1 MSWRTQF
8 AKLHVLLASRKPA
21 DELGD
26 EIRAHIKLAE
36 QENLDAGMAPDEAH
50 YAALRRFGNTTLVE
64 ERSRA
69 MWGWTS
75 FERVG
80 QDLRYGLR
88 QLRRAPSFAVVAV
101 LTLAL
106 GIGAVA
112 VIFSVVDNALLH
124 PFPYRDADGISVFR
138 IHDLDEAGNSGRLVL
153 SVPEFLDYRD
163 QNHVFSDMTG
173 TTTADVLYTGDGG
186 TKELT
191 GAYVTP
197 NTFQFL
203 GVPPVIGR
211 WITPEDGNPDAAA
224 VFLMNYR
231 MWQEQF
237 HGDRSMIGRAFTLN
251 SVSRE
256 LIGIMPPRFQYFGAD
271 VYVPISLSRT
281 GVYSAGWVS
290 PPGRPVYLISEQ
302 RRKPGLSL
310 EAVAADLNVIAQH
323 LAKQYPSDY
332 PKRFNIQTVG
342 LASDVVGNFKT
353 MLYILLAAVGMLLL
367 IACSNVANLLL
378 ARATSRQKEIA
389 IRASIGAGRGRL
401 VRQLL
406 VESGILATL
415 GGVMGLLFAYWG
427 LKAVMAAMP
436 QNVLPSESE
445 VTMNWAVLIF
455 TIGITV
461 VTTLLCGLAPALH
474 AVRSDL
480 QSQLQDA
487 SRGVNS
493 GFKHGGLRSGLVVI
507 EVALSIVLLAGAGLM
522 MRSFFAVVN
531 VDLGFDP
538 HHVLA
543 QRLVFP
549 AARANAADQRIFFQQ
564 LLPRIAALPGVVSVA
579 EGMTLPPL
587 FGPGSEVTIPN
598 RTHSDRWLAM
608 YELCSEGWFHT
619 VGVPLERGRL
629 LSETDIDSPR
639 MVAVINQT
647 FARKFLGTGDPIGQK
662 VKFNDL
668 DLTPAGTTATASGGY
683 FEIVGVVGDSKNVGL
698 RDPVAPEAFLPYTV
712 SGAGRRALLVRTTGD
727 PLAMART
734 INRAVWS
741 LDPGIAVLQTRS
753 IDTLLRDF
761 AFAQPRFSLV
771 VLGAFACIGLILVIT
786 GVFSVMAYS
795 VSLQTHEIGIRMALG
810 AQRGAVL
817 GMILGRGMKL
827 LAAGIVIGEI
837 SSLLVTNLL
846 SGEIWGVSSRDP
858 LTLGGIAAIVVLAG
872 VVACMVPA
880 RKASRVDPMVALRY
894 E

>member
-1 MSWRTQF
+1 
-8 AKLHVLLASRKPA
+8 
-21 DELGD
+21 
-26 EIRAHIKLAE
+26 
-36 QENLDAGMAPDEAH
+36 
-50 YAALRRFGNTTLVE
+50 
-64 ERSRA
+64 
-69 MWGWTS
+69 MWTWTS
-75 FERVG
+75 AERLD
-80 QDLRYGLR
+80 QDLRYGFR

-112 VIFSVVDNALLH
+112 VIFSVLDNALLH
-124 PFPYRDADGISVFR
+124 PFPYRDADRISVFR
-138 IHDLDEAGNSGRLVL
+138 IHDLDEAGNSGRLVI
-153 SVPEFLDYRD
+153 SVSEFLDYQQ
-163 QNHVFSDMTG
+163 QNHVFSGMTG
-173 TTTADVLYTGDGG
+173 TTTADVLYTGAEG
-186 TKELT
+186 TKELS

-197 NTFQFL
+197 NTLQFL
-203 GVPPVIGR
+203 GVPPVVGR
-211 WITPEDGNPDAAA
+211 WITPDDGKPDAPA

-237 HGDRSMIGRAFTLN
+237 HGDRSIIGRAFSLN
-251 SVSRE
+251 GVSRQ

-271 VYVPISLSRT
+271 VYLPIVLSRT

-302 RRKPGLSL
+302 RRKPGVNL
-310 EAVAADLNVIAQH
+310 EAVAADLNVIAHH
-323 LAKQYPSDY
+323 LARQYPNDY

-406 VESGILATL
+406 VESGILAGM
-415 GGVMGLLFAYWG
+415 GGVAGLLFAYWG

-436 QNVLPSESE
+436 QNALPSEAVVS
-445 VTMNWAVLIF
+445 MNWAVLAF
-455 TIGITV
+455 TIAVTV

-474 AVRSDL
+474 AVRRDL
-480 QSQLQDA
+480 QAQLQDA
-487 SRGVNS
+487 ARGANV
-493 GFKHGGLRSGLVVI
+493 GYRHGGLRSALVVA

-522 MRSFFAVVN
+522 MRSFFAIEN

-549 AARANAADQRIFFQQ
+549 AARANAADQKIFFQQ
-564 LLPRIAALPGVVSVA
+564 LLPRVAALPGVVSAA
-579 EGMTLPPL
+579 EAVTLPPF
-587 FGPGSEVTIPN
+587 FGPGTEVTIPN
-598 RTHSDRWLAM
+598 RTHSERWLAM
-608 YELCSEGWFHT
+608 YELCSAGWFRT
-619 VGVPLERGRL
+619 LGVPLERGRL
-629 LSETDIDSPR
+629 LSETDIDSAR

-647 FARKFLGTGDPIGQK
+647 FARQYLGAGDPLGQK

-668 DLTPAGTTATASGGY
+668 DLTAAGTMAMANGGY
-683 FEIVGVVGDSKNVGL
+683 FEIVGVVGDSKNNGVQA
-698 RDPVAPEAFLPYTV
+698 PVAPEAFLPYTV

-734 INRAVWS
+734 INRAVWN
-741 LDPGIAVLQTRS
+741 LDPGVALQQTRS
-753 IDTLLRDF
+753 IDTFMRDF
-761 AFAQPRFSLV
+761 AFAQPRFSLI
-771 VLGAFACIGLILVIT
+771 VLAAFAGIGLILVIT

-810 AQRGAVL
+810 ARRGAVL
-817 GMILGRGMKL
+817 GMILSRGMRL
-827 LAAGIVIGEI
+827 LIAGIILGEI

-846 SGEIWGVSSRDP
+846 SGEIWGVSARDP
-858 LTLGGIAAIVVLAG
+858 LTLAGIAVIIAAAG
-872 VVACMVPA
+872 AFACLIPA
-880 RKASRVDPMVALRY
+880 RRASRVDPLVALRY

>member
-8 AKLHVLLASRKPA
+8 ARLRSLLAGRTPEDLS
-21 DELGD
+21 D
-26 EIRAHIKLAE
+26 EIHSHLLIEA
-36 QENLDAGMAPDEAH
+36 QENLDAGMSPDEAH
-50 YAALRRFGNTTLVE
+50 YAALRRFGNVTLVE

-80 QDLRYGLR
+80 QDVRYGLR

-124 PFPYRDADGISVFR
+124 PFPYRDADGISVFH
-138 IHDLDEAGNSGRLVL
+138 IHNLDEAGDSGRLVL
-153 SVPEFLDYRD
+153 SVPEYLDYQE

-173 TTTADVLYTGDGG
+173 TTTADVLYTGGEG
-186 TKELT
+186 TKELS
-191 GAYVTP
+191 GAYVTT

-203 GVPPVIGR
+203 GVPPVVGR
-211 WITPEDGNPDAAA
+211 WIAPDDGKPDAPA

-237 HGDRSMIGRAFTLN
+237 HGDRSIIGRAFTLN
-251 SVSRE
+251 SVSRQ

-271 VYVPISLSRT
+271 VYLPISLSRI

-290 PPGRPVYLISEQ
+290 PPGRPVYPISEQ
-302 RRKPGLSL
+302 RRKPGVSL
-310 EAVAADLNVIAQH
+310 EAVAADLNVIAHH
-323 LAKQYPSDY
+323 LARQYPSDY
-332 PKRFNIQTVG
+332 PKHFNIQAVG

-406 VESGILATL
+406 VESGILAAL
-415 GGVMGLLFAYWG
+415 GGATGLLFAYWG
-427 LKAVMAAMP
+427 LQGVVAAMP
-436 QNVLPSESE
+436 QNVLPSEAV
-445 VTMNWAVLIF
+445 VTMNWAVLAF
-455 TIGITV
+455 TVATTV

-474 AVRSDL
+474 AVRRDL
-480 QSQLQDA
+480 QAQLQDA
-487 SRGVNS
+487 ARGTNGGYRHS
-493 GFKHGGLRSGLVVI
+493 GLRSGLVVA
-507 EVALSIVLLAGAGLM
+507 EVALSIVLLAGASLM
-522 MRSFFAVVN
+522 MRSFFAVENVN
-531 VDLGFDP
+531 PGFDP
-538 HHVLA
+538 HHVLVE
-543 QRLVFP
+543 RLVFP
-549 AARANAADQRIFFQQ
+549 TARANAADQKIFFQQ
-564 LLPRIAALPGVVSVA
+564 LLPRIAALPGVVSAA
-579 EGMTLPPL
+579 EGMTLPPF
-587 FGPGSEVTIPN
+587 FGPATEVTVPN
-598 RTHSDRWLAM
+598 RTHSERWLSM
-608 YELCSEGWFHT
+608 YELCSEGWFRT

-629 LSETDIDSPR
+629 LSETDIDSAR

-647 FARKFLGTGDPIGQK
+647 FGRKFLGTGDPIGQK

-668 DLTPAGTTATASGGY
+668 DMAAAGTTGAATGGY
-683 FEIVGVVGDSKNVGL
+683 FEVVGVVGDSKNMGL
-698 RDPVAPEAFLPYTV
+698 REAVAPEAFLPYTV
-712 SGAGRRALLVRTTGD
+712 AGAGRRALLVRTTGD

-734 INRAVWS
+734 VNRVVWR
-741 LDPGIAVLQTRS
+741 LEPGIALQQTRS
-753 IDTLLRDF
+753 IETFMRDY
-761 AFAQPRFSLV
+761 AFAQPRFSLI
-771 VLGAFACIGLILVIT
+771 VLGAFAGIGLILVIT
-786 GVFSVMAYS
+786 GVFSVLAYS
-795 VSLQTHEIGIRMALG
+795 VSLQTHQIGIRMALG
-810 AQRGAVL
+810 AQRDAVL

-827 LAAGIVIGEI
+827 LGAGIVLGEI
-837 SSLLVTNLL
+837 ASLLVTNLL
-846 SGEIWGVSSRDP
+846 SSEIWGVSARDP

-872 VVACMVPA
+872 VIACLLPA